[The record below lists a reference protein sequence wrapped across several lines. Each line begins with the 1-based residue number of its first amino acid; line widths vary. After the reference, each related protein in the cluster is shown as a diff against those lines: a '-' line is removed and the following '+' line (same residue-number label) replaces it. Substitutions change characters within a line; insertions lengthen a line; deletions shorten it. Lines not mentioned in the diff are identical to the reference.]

1 MSEFAPPPPPPSEK
15 IVSGSAG
22 GLVDISDV
30 ERIAKS
36 IQDEL
41 SKHIIGMKN
50 VVQNLMISL
59 LCDGHILLEGVP
71 GIAKT
76 TLAKLFARTLGCKYK
91 RVQFTPDLL
100 PSDVLGTNVFDQRSS
115 TFKLRR
121 GPIFTNILLADE
133 INRAPP
139 KTQSALLEAMAER
152 QVSIEGNT
160 YALSSPFIVI
170 ATQNPIEQEGT
181 YPLPEAQLDR
191 FLMKSVV
198 GLPNASEEEQ
208 IIQLKHRP
216 VDNHINEITTA
227 ETIVRLQK
235 TVRDS
240 VFVDQGIIEYIRD
253 VTMRTRTD
261 PRLIL
266 GGSPRASIAMLSASK
281 AFAAM
286 CGRDFVVPDDIKRI
300 VVESVY
306 HRLILKPE
314 ADLEGISAQSIIRD
328 IIREIPIKEIRAQR

>member
-1 MSEFAPPPPPPSEK
+1 M
-15 IVSGSAG
+15 
-22 GLVDISDV
+22 DISDV
-30 ERIAKS
+30 ERITRN

-41 SKHIIGMKN
+41 TRHIVGMKN
-50 VVQNLMISL
+50 ITQNLLISL

-100 PSDVLGTNVFDQRSS
+100 PSDVLGTNVFDQRSG

-160 YALSSPFIVI
+160 YELTSPFIVI

-191 FLMKSVV
+191 FLLKSVV
-198 GLPNASEEEQ
+198 GLPNPAEEEK
-208 IIQLKHRP
+208 IIQLKHHP
-216 VDNHINEITTA
+216 VQTDIKEITTP
-227 ETIVRLQK
+227 ETLIRLQN
-235 TVRDS
+235 TVRNA
-240 VFVDQGIIEYIRD
+240 VYVDQGIIEFIRD
-253 VTMRTRTD
+253 ITIRTRTD
-261 PRLIL
+261 PRLLL
-266 GGSPRASIAMLSASK
+266 GGSPRASIAMLNCSK
-281 AFAAM
+281 AYAAM

-300 VVESVY
+300 AVDSIY

-314 ADLEGISAQSIIRD
+314 ADLEGITPQSVVKD
-328 IIREIPIKEIRAQR
+328 IIKEIPIREVR

>member
-1 MSEFAPPPPPPSEK
+1 MSELVPPPPPEK
-15 IVSGSAG
+15 KAKQGRS
-22 GLVDISDV
+22 LVDVSDV

-36 IQDEL
+36 IADEL
-41 SKHIIGMKN
+41 SIHIIGMKN
-50 VVQNLMISL
+50 IVQNLVISL

-76 TLAKLFARTLGCKYK
+76 TLAKLFAATLGCKYK
-91 RVQFTPDLL
+91 RIQFTPDLL
-100 PSDVLGTNVFDQRSS
+100 PSDVLGTNVFDQRSG

-160 YALSSPFIVI
+160 YVLSSPFIVI

-198 GLPNASEEEQ
+198 GLPNPVEEER

-216 VDNHINEITTA
+216 ENRQINEITTP
-227 ETIVRLQK
+227 ETLVRLQQ
-235 TVRDS
+235 TVREKIY
-240 VFVDQGIIEYIRD
+240 VDQGLIEFIRD
-253 VTMRTRTD
+253 ITIRTRTD
-261 PRLIL
+261 PRLLL
-266 GGSPRASIAMLSASK
+266 GGSPRASIAMLNASK
-281 AFAAM
+281 AYAAI
-286 CGRDFVVPDDIKRI
+286 CGRDYVVPDDVKR
-300 VVESVY
+300 VAVEAVY

-314 ADLEGISAQSIIRD
+314 ADLEGISAQSIVKD
-328 IIREIPIKEIRAQR
+328 IIRDVPVRETR

>member
-1 MSEFAPPPPPPSEK
+1 MSEFVPPPPPEKTSQPS
-15 IVSGSAG
+15 S
-22 GLVDISDV
+22 LVNVSDV

-36 IQDEL
+36 ISDEL
-41 SKHIIGMKN
+41 SKHIIGMKKI
-50 VVQNLMISL
+50 VQNLLLAL
-59 LCDGHILLEGVP
+59 LCDGHLLLEGVP

-76 TLAKLFARTLGCKYK
+76 TLAKFFAATLGCKYK

-100 PSDVLGTNVFDQRSS
+100 PSDVLGTNVFDQRSG

-160 YALSSPFIVI
+160 YPLSSPFIVI

-198 GLPNASEEEQ
+198 GLPNPAEEER
-208 IIQLKHRP
+208 IIQLKHKP
-216 VDNHINEITTA
+216 VDNHINEITTP
-227 ETIVRLQK
+227 ETIIRLQK
-235 TVRDS
+235 IVRDNIY
-240 VFVDQGIIEYIRD
+240 VDQGIIEYIRD
-253 VTMRTRTD
+253 ITIKTRTD
-261 PRLIL
+261 PRLLL
-266 GGSPRASIAMLSASK
+266 GGSPRASIAMLNTSK
-281 AFAAM
+281 AYAAI

-300 VVESVY
+300 AIDAVY

-314 ADLEGISAQSIIRD
+314 ADLEGITPQSVVRDIIRD
-328 IIREIPIKEIRAQR
+328 IPVREPTR

>member
-1 MSEFAPPPPPPSEK
+1 MSEFVPPPPEK
-15 IVSGSAG
+15 KVSRSAG
-22 GLVDISDV
+22 IVDIKDV
-30 ERIAKS
+30 ERIAKN

-41 SKHIIGMKN
+41 SRHIIGMKN
-50 VVQNLMISL
+50 VTQNLILSL

-76 TLAKLFARTLGCKYK
+76 TLAKLFAKTLGCRYK

-100 PSDVLGTNVFDQRSS
+100 PSDVLGTNVFDQRSG

-160 YALSSPFIVI
+160 YELTSPFVVI

-191 FLMKSVV
+191 FIMKAIV
-198 GLPNASEEEQ
+198 GLPNPIEEEK
-208 IIQLKHRP
+208 IIQLKHKP
-216 VDNHINEITTA
+216 QQSAINEITTP
-227 ETIVRLQK
+227 ETLIRLQK
-235 TVRDS
+235 IVREK
-240 VFVDQGIIEYIRD
+240 VFCDQGIIEFIRD
-253 VTMRTRTD
+253 ITVRTRTD

-266 GGSPRASIAMLSASK
+266 GGSPRASIAMLNTAK
-281 AFAAM
+281 AYAAV
-286 CGRDFVVPDDIKRI
+286 CGRDYVVPDDVKRI
-300 VVESVY
+300 AVEAVY

-314 ADLEGISAQSIIRD
+314 ADLEGITAQSIVKEIVRD
-328 IIREIPIKEIRAQR
+328 VPIRESR

>member
-1 MSEFAPPPPPPSEK
+1 MAEFIPPPPPPDKKIASSED
-15 IVSGSAG
+15 
-22 GLVDISDV
+22 LVDISDV
-30 ERIAKS
+30 ERISKS
-36 IQDEL
+36 IQEEL

-50 VVQNLMISL
+50 IVQNLLLSL

-76 TLAKLFARTLGCKYK
+76 TLAKLFAATLGCRYK

-100 PSDVLGTNVFDQRSS
+100 PSDVLGTNVFDQRSG

-160 YALSSPFIVI
+160 YELTSPFIVI

-191 FLMKSVV
+191 FLLKSVV
-198 GLPNASEEEQ
+198 GLPNPVEEEK
-208 IIQLKHRP
+208 IIQLKHQP
-216 VDNHINEITTA
+216 VMNKINEITTP
-227 ETIVRLQK
+227 ETIIRLQK
-235 TVRDS
+235 IVREKI
-240 VFVDQGIIEYIRD
+240 FVDQALIEYIRD
-253 VTMRTRTD
+253 ITVRTRTD

-266 GGSPRASIAMLSASK
+266 GGSPRASIAMLNTSK
-281 AFAAM
+281 AYAAI
-286 CGRDFVVPDDIKRI
+286 CGRDYVVPDDVKRI
-300 VVESVY
+300 AVDAVY

-314 ADLEGISAQSIIRD
+314 ADLEGITPQSVVKD
-328 IIREIPIKEIRAQR
+328 IIRETPIRETR

>member
-1 MSEFAPPPPPPSEK
+1 MSEFVPPPPPPPEK
-15 IVSGSAG
+15 MSASGTAG

-41 SKHIIGMKN
+41 SRHIIGMKN
-50 VVQNLMISL
+50 VTQNLLISL
-59 LCDGHILLEGVP
+59 FCDGHILLEGVP

-76 TLAKLFARTLGCKYK
+76 TLAKLFAKTLGCKYK

-100 PSDVLGTNVFDQRSS
+100 PSDVLGTNVFDQRSG

-160 YALSSPFIVI
+160 YSLSSPFIVI

-191 FLMKSVV
+191 FLMKSIV
-198 GLPNASEEEQ
+198 GLPNPAEEEK

-216 VDNHINEITTA
+216 QMNNIQEITTP
-227 ETIVRLQK
+227 ETLVRLQR
-235 TVRDS
+235 TVREK

-253 VTMRTRTD
+253 ITVRTRTD
-261 PRLIL
+261 PRLLL
-266 GGSPRASIAMLSASK
+266 GGSPRASIAMLNTAK
-281 AFAAM
+281 AYAAM
-286 CGRDFVVPDDIKRI
+286 CGRDFVVPDDVKRI
-300 VVESVY
+300 VVDSVY

-314 ADLEGISAQSIIRD
+314 ADLEGITAQTIVKDIIRD
-328 IIREIPIKEIRAQR
+328 IPVREVR

>member
-1 MSEFAPPPPPPSEK
+1 MAEFVPPPPPPEK
-15 IVSGSAG
+15 ITSSSTGA
-22 GLVDISDV
+22 GLVDITDV
-30 ERIAKS
+30 ERICKS
-36 IQDEL
+36 ITDEL
-41 SKHIIGMKN
+41 SHQIIGMKN
-50 VVQNLMISL
+50 VVQNLLISL

-100 PSDVLGTNVFDQRSS
+100 PSDVLGTNVFDQRSG

-160 YALSSPFIVI
+160 YILTSPFIVI

-198 GLPNASEEEQ
+198 GLPNPVEEER

-216 VDNHINEITTA
+216 VDNNIQEITTP
-227 ETIVRLQK
+227 ETIIRMQK
-235 TVRDS
+235 TVQQG
-240 VFVDQGIIEYIRD
+240 VFVDQGVIEHIRD
-253 VTMRTRTD
+253 ITVRTRTD
-261 PRLIL
+261 PRLLL
-266 GGSPRASIAMLSASK
+266 GGSPRASIAMLNCAK
-281 AFAAM
+281 AYAAM
-286 CGRDFVVPDDIKRI
+286 CGRDYVVPDDIKRI
-300 VVESVY
+300 AVDAVY

-314 ADLEGISAQSIIRD
+314 ADLEGITPQSVVKDLIRD
-328 IIREIPIKEIRAQR
+328 IPIRETR

>member
-1 MSEFAPPPPPPSEK
+1 MSEFIPPPPENKSQSSSDG
-15 IVSGSAG
+15 V
-22 GLVDISDV
+22 VDISDV

-36 IQDEL
+36 IQKEL
-41 SKHIIGMKN
+41 AKSIIGMKDII
-50 VVQNLMISL
+50 QNLLITL
-59 LCDGHILLEGVP
+59 LSDAHILLEGVP

-76 TLAKLFARTLGCKYK
+76 TLAKLFALTLGCRYK

-100 PSDVLGTNVFDQRSS
+100 PSDVLGTNVFDQRSG

-160 YALSSPFIVI
+160 YALASPFIVI

-198 GLPNASEEEQ
+198 RLPNPIEEEKIIKIKHEPKELEIKKVTTPETLVRLQQ
-208 IIQLKHRP
+208 IIQKG
-216 VDNHINEITTA
+216 VY
-227 ETIVRLQK
+227 
-235 TVRDS
+235 
-240 VFVDQGIIEYIRD
+240 VDQTIIEFIRD
-253 VTMRTRTD
+253 ITVRTRTD
-261 PRLIL
+261 PRLLL
-266 GGSPRASIAMLSASK
+266 GGSPRASIAMLYASK
-281 AFAAM
+281 AYAAIT
-286 CGRDFVVPDDIKRI
+286 GRDFVVPDDVKR
-300 VVESVY
+300 VAVDAVY
-306 HRLILKPE
+306 HRLLLKPE
-314 ADLEGISAQSIIRD
+314 ADLEGITAQSIIKD
-328 IIREIPIKEIRAQR
+328 IIADIPIRERS

>member
-1 MSEFAPPPPPPSEK
+1 MAEFVPPPPPPEK
-15 IVSGSAG
+15 QTSGSGAM
-22 GLVDISDV
+22 GLVDIADV
-30 ERIAKS
+30 ERICRS
-36 IQDEL
+36 ITDEL

-50 VVQNLMISL
+50 IVQNLLISL

-100 PSDVLGTNVFDQRSS
+100 PSDVLGTNVFDQRSG

-160 YALSSPFIVI
+160 YELSSPFIVI

-198 GLPNASEEEQ
+198 ALPNPLEEEK
-208 IIQLKHRP
+208 IIHLKHRP
-216 VDNHINEITTA
+216 IENHIQEITTP
-227 ETIVRLQK
+227 ETIIRMQK
-235 TVRDS
+235 TVQQR
-240 VFVDQGIIEYIRD
+240 VFVDQGIIEHIRD
-253 VTMRTRTD
+253 ITVRTRTD
-261 PRLIL
+261 PRLLL
-266 GGSPRASIAMLSASK
+266 GGSPRASIAMLNCAK
-281 AFAAM
+281 AYAAT
-286 CGRDFVVPDDIKRI
+286 CGRDFVVPDDVKRI
-300 VVESVY
+300 AVDAVY

-314 ADLEGISAQSIIRD
+314 ADLEGITPQSVVKD
-328 IIREIPIKEIRAQR
+328 IIRGLPIRETR

>member
-1 MSEFAPPPPPPSEK
+1 MSELVPPPPPEK
-15 IVSGSAG
+15 KAKQGRS
-22 GLVDISDV
+22 LVDVSDV

-36 IQDEL
+36 IADEL

-50 VVQNLMISL
+50 IVQNLVISL

-76 TLAKLFARTLGCKYK
+76 TLAKLFAATLGCKYK
-91 RVQFTPDLL
+91 RIQFTPDLL
-100 PSDVLGTNVFDQRSS
+100 PSDVLGTNVFDQRSG

-198 GLPNASEEEQ
+198 GLPNPVEEER

-216 VDNHINEITTA
+216 ENRQINEITTP
-227 ETIVRLQK
+227 ETLVRLQQ
-235 TVRDS
+235 TVREKIY
-240 VFVDQGIIEYIRD
+240 VDQGLIEFIRD
-253 VTMRTRTD
+253 ITIRTRTD
-261 PRLIL
+261 PRLLL
-266 GGSPRASIAMLSASK
+266 GGSPRASIAMLNASK
-281 AFAAM
+281 AYAAI
-286 CGRDFVVPDDIKRI
+286 CGRDYVVPDDVKR
-300 VVESVY
+300 VAVEAVY

-314 ADLEGISAQSIIRD
+314 ADLEGISAQSIVKD
-328 IIREIPIKEIRAQR
+328 IIRDVPVRETR

>member
-1 MSEFAPPPPPPSEK
+1 MSEFVPPPPPPPEK
-15 IVSGSAG
+15 VASGAKG
-22 GLVDISDV
+22 GLVEISDV

-41 SKHIIGMKN
+41 SRHIIGMKN
-50 VVQNLMISL
+50 VVQNLLLSL
-59 LCDGHILLEGVP
+59 FCDGHILLEGVP

-100 PSDVLGTNVFDQRSS
+100 PSDVLGTNVFDQRSG

-160 YALSSPFIVI
+160 YTLTSPFIVI

-191 FLMKSVV
+191 FLMKSIV
-198 GLPNASEEEQ
+198 GLPSPAEEER

-216 VDNHINEITTA
+216 QDNNIQEITTP
-227 ETIVRLQK
+227 ETLVRLQR
-235 TVRDS
+235 TVREK

-253 VTMRTRTD
+253 ITVRTRTD
-261 PRLIL
+261 PRLLL
-266 GGSPRASIAMLSASK
+266 GGSPRASIAMLTTAK
-281 AFAAM
+281 AYAAM
-286 CGRDFVVPDDIKRI
+286 CGRDFVVPDDVKRI
-300 VVESVY
+300 VVDSVY

-314 ADLEGISAQSIIRD
+314 ADLEGITAQTIVKDIIRD
-328 IIREIPIKEIRAQR
+328 IPIRETR

>member
-15 IVSGSAG
+15 IASGPAG

-76 TLAKLFARTLGCKYK
+76 TLAKLFAKTLGCKYK

-198 GLPNASEEEQ
+198 GLPNAVEEEQ

-216 VDNHINEITTA
+216 VDSTIQEITTA

-235 TVRDS
+235 TVRDG
-240 VFVDQGIIEYIRD
+240 VFVDQGIIEFIRD

-266 GGSPRASIAMLSASK
+266 GGSPRASIA
-281 AFAAM
+281 
-286 CGRDFVVPDDIKRI
+286 
-300 VVESVY
+300 VVE
-306 HRLILKPE
+306 
-314 ADLEGISAQSIIRD
+314 ISLYQMIS
-328 IIREIPIKEIRAQR
+328 KESL

>member
-1 MSEFAPPPPPPSEK
+1 MKKMAEYVPPPPPDKKTKSTK
-15 IVSGSAG
+15 
-22 GLVDISDV
+22 GLVDVSDV

-36 IQDEL
+36 IADEL
-41 SKHIIGMKN
+41 AHHIIGMNKI
-50 VVQNLMISL
+50 VQNLIISL

-76 TLAKLFARTLGCKYK
+76 TLAKLFAATLGCKYK

-100 PSDVLGTNVFDQRSS
+100 PSDVLGTNVFDQRSG

-160 YALSSPFIVI
+160 YPLSSPFIVI

-198 GLPNASEEEQ
+198 GLPNPVEEER
-208 IIQLKHRP
+208 IIQLKHKP
-216 VDNHINEITTA
+216 EDNKINEITTP
-227 ETIVRLQK
+227 ETIIRLQK
-235 TVRDS
+235 IIRDGIY
-240 VFVDQGIIEYIRD
+240 VDQGIIEFIRD
-253 VTMRTRTD
+253 ITVRTRTD
-261 PRLIL
+261 PRLLL
-266 GGSPRASIAMLSASK
+266 GGSPRASIAMLNSSK
-281 AFAAM
+281 ALAAIS
-286 CGRDFVVPDDIKRI
+286 GRDYVVPDDVKRI
-300 VVESVY
+300 AIDAVY

-314 ADLEGISAQSIIRD
+314 ADLEGITSQSIVKDLIRD
-328 IIREIPIKEIRAQR
+328 IPVRETR

>member
-1 MSEFAPPPPPPSEK
+1 MKRKMSELVPPPPPEK
-15 IVSGSAG
+15 KAKQGRS
-22 GLVDISDV
+22 LVDVSDV

-36 IQDEL
+36 IADEL

-50 VVQNLMISL
+50 IVQNLVISL

-76 TLAKLFARTLGCKYK
+76 TLAKLFAATLGCKYK
-91 RVQFTPDLL
+91 RIQFTPDLL
-100 PSDVLGTNVFDQRSS
+100 PSDVLGTNVFDQRSG

-198 GLPNASEEEQ
+198 GLPNPVEEER

-216 VDNHINEITTA
+216 ENRQINEITTP
-227 ETIVRLQK
+227 ETLVRLQQ
-235 TVRDS
+235 TVREKIY
-240 VFVDQGIIEYIRD
+240 VDQGLIEFIRD
-253 VTMRTRTD
+253 ITIRTRTD
-261 PRLIL
+261 PRLLL
-266 GGSPRASIAMLSASK
+266 GGSPRASIAMLNASK
-281 AFAAM
+281 AYAAI
-286 CGRDFVVPDDIKRI
+286 CGRDYVVPDDVKR
-300 VVESVY
+300 VAVEAVY

-314 ADLEGISAQSIIRD
+314 ADLEGISAQSIVKD
-328 IIREIPIKEIRAQR
+328 IIRDVPVRETR

>member
-1 MSEFAPPPPPPSEK
+1 MAEFVPPPPPPEK
-15 IVSGSAG
+15 IASSSAVT
-22 GLVDISDV
+22 GLVDITDV
-30 ERIAKS
+30 ERICKS
-36 IQDEL
+36 ISDEL
-41 SKHIIGMKN
+41 SHQIIGMKN
-50 VVQNLMISL
+50 VVQNLLISL

-100 PSDVLGTNVFDQRSS
+100 PSDVLGTNVFDQRSG

-160 YALSSPFIVI
+160 YILTSPFIVI

-198 GLPNASEEEQ
+198 GLPNPVEEER

-216 VDNHINEITTA
+216 VENNIQEITTP
-227 ETIVRLQK
+227 ETIIRMQK
-235 TVRDS
+235 TVQQG
-240 VFVDQGIIEYIRD
+240 VFVDQGIIEHIRD
-253 VTMRTRTD
+253 ITVRTRTD
-261 PRLIL
+261 PRLLL
-266 GGSPRASIAMLSASK
+266 GGSPRASIAMLNCAK
-281 AFAAM
+281 AYAAM
-286 CGRDFVVPDDIKRI
+286 CGRDYVVPDDIKRI
-300 VVESVY
+300 AVDAVY

-314 ADLEGISAQSIIRD
+314 ADLEGITPQSIVKDLIRD
-328 IIREIPIKEIRAQR
+328 IPIRETR

>member
-1 MSEFAPPPPPPSEK
+1 MKKMAEFVPPPPPPEK
-15 IVSGSAG
+15 TTQGRE
-22 GLVDISDV
+22 LVDVSDV

-36 IQDEL
+36 ITEEL

-50 VVQNLMISL
+50 IVQNLIISL

-76 TLAKLFARTLGCKYK
+76 TLAKLFAATLGCKYK
-91 RVQFTPDLL
+91 RIQFTPDLL
-100 PSDVLGTNVFDQRSS
+100 PSDVLGTNVFDQRSG

-160 YALSSPFIVI
+160 YELSSPFIVI

-181 YPLPEAQLDR
+181 YPLPEAQVDR
-191 FLMKSVV
+191 FLMKSIV
-198 GLPNASEEEQ
+198 GLPTPIEEER
-208 IIQLKHRP
+208 IIKLKHQP
-216 VDNHINEITTA
+216 ENKQINEITTP
-227 ETIVRLQK
+227 ETIIRLQK
-235 TVRDS
+235 IVRDQL
-240 VFVDQGIIEYIRD
+240 FVDQGIIEFIRD
-253 VTMRTRTD
+253 ITIKTRTD

-266 GGSPRASIAMLSASK
+266 GGSPRASIAMLNASK
-281 AFAAM
+281 AYAAV
-286 CGRDFVVPDDIKRI
+286 CGRDFVVPDDVKRI
-300 VVESVY
+300 AVDSVY

-314 ADLEGISAQSIIRD
+314 ADLEGISSQSIVKDIIRD
-328 IIREIPIKEIRAQR
+328 IPIRETR

>member
-1 MSEFAPPPPPPSEK
+1 MTEYVPPPPPPEK
-15 IVSGSAG
+15 VTQGRE
-22 GLVDISDV
+22 LVDVSDV

-36 IQDEL
+36 ITDEL

-50 VVQNLMISL
+50 IVQNLVLSL

-76 TLAKLFARTLGCKYK
+76 TLAKFFAATLGCKYK
-91 RVQFTPDLL
+91 RIQFTPDLL
-100 PSDVLGTNVFDQRSS
+100 PSDVLGTNVFDQRSG

-160 YALSSPFIVI
+160 YELSSPFIVI

-181 YPLPEAQLDR
+181 YPLPEAQVDR
-191 FLMKSVV
+191 FLMKSIV
-198 GLPNASEEEQ
+198 GLPNPAEEER
-208 IIQLKHRP
+208 IIKLKHQP
-216 VDNHINEITTA
+216 ENKQINEITTP
-227 ETIVRLQK
+227 ETIIRLQK
-235 TVRDS
+235 IVRDQI
-240 VFVDQGIIEYIRD
+240 FVDQGIIEFIRD
-253 VTMRTRTD
+253 ITIKTRTD
-261 PRLIL
+261 PRLLL
-266 GGSPRASIAMLSASK
+266 GGSPRASIAMLNSSK
-281 AFAAM
+281 AYAAV
-286 CGRDFVVPDDIKRI
+286 CGRDYVVPDDVKR
-300 VVESVY
+300 VAVDAVY

-314 ADLEGISAQSIIRD
+314 ADLEGISSQSIVRDIIRD
-328 IIREIPIKEIRAQR
+328 IPIRETR

>member
-1 MSEFAPPPPPPSEK
+1 MKKMSEFVPPPPPDKKSR
-15 IVSGSAG
+15 SSAS
-22 GLVDISDV
+22 LVNVSDV

-36 IQDEL
+36 ITEEL
-41 SKHIIGMKN
+41 AKHIIGMKN
-50 VVQNLMISL
+50 IVQNLLLCL

-76 TLAKLFARTLGCKYK
+76 SLAKFFAATLGCKFK

-100 PSDVLGTNVFDQRSS
+100 PSDVLGTNVFDQRSG

-160 YALSSPFIVI
+160 YPLSSPFIVI

-198 GLPNASEEEQ
+198 GLPNPVEEER
-208 IIQLKHRP
+208 IIQLKHKP
-216 VDNHINEITTA
+216 QDNKINEITTP
-227 ETIVRLQK
+227 ETIIRLQNI
-235 TVRDS
+235 VRDNIY
-240 VFVDQGIIEYIRD
+240 VDQGIIEYIRD
-253 VTMRTRTD
+253 ITVRTRTD
-261 PRLIL
+261 PRLLL
-266 GGSPRASIAMLSASK
+266 GGSPRASIAMLNTSK
-281 AFAAM
+281 AFAAIN
-286 CGRDFVVPDDIKRI
+286 GRDYVVPDDIKRI
-300 VVESVY
+300 AIDAVY
-306 HRLILKPE
+306 HRLIVKPE
-314 ADLEGISAQSIIRD
+314 ADLEGITAQSIVKD
-328 IIREIPIKEIRAQR
+328 LIREIPIRETR

>member
-1 MSEFAPPPPPPSEK
+1 MTEKDSLPLPPPPSDK
-15 IVSGSAG
+15 VSGGVG
-22 GLVDISDV
+22 GLVDVSDV
-30 ERIAKS
+30 ERIARS

-41 SKHIIGMKN
+41 SRHIIGMKN
-50 VVQNLMISL
+50 IVQNLLISL

-76 TLAKLFARTLGCKYK
+76 TLAKLFAKTLGCKYK

-100 PSDVLGTNVFDQRSS
+100 PSDVLGTNIFDQRSG

-121 GPIFTNILLADE
+121 GPIFSNILLADE

-160 YALSSPFIVI
+160 YPLESPYIVI
-170 ATQNPIEQEGT
+170 ATMNPIEQEGT

-198 GLPNASEEEQ
+198 GLPNPVEEEK
-208 IIQLKHRP
+208 IIQLKHKP
-216 VDNHINEITTA
+216 VQNEIKEITTP
-227 ETIVRLQK
+227 ETLIKLQN
-235 TVRDS
+235 TVING
-240 VFVDQGIIEYIRD
+240 VYVDQGIIEFIRD
-253 VTMRTRTD
+253 ITIKTRTD
-261 PRLIL
+261 PRLLL
-266 GGSPRASIAMLSASK
+266 GGSPRASISLLSCSK
-281 AFAAM
+281 AYAAM
-286 CGRDFVVPDDIKRI
+286 CGRDFVVPDDVKRI
-300 VVESVY
+300 AVEAIY

-314 ADLEGISAQSIIRD
+314 ADLEGIAAQSIVKD
-328 IIREIPIKEIRAQR
+328 IIRNIPVRETR

>member
-1 MSEFAPPPPPPSEK
+1 MSEKMPLPPPPPPSTDK
-15 IVSGSAG
+15 MGGPTG
-22 GLVDISDV
+22 GLVDVSDV
-30 ERIAKS
+30 ERIARS

-41 SKHIIGMKN
+41 ARHIIGMKN
-50 VVQNLMISL
+50 IVQNLLISL

-76 TLAKLFARTLGCKYK
+76 TLAKLFAKTLGCKYK

-100 PSDVLGTNVFDQRSS
+100 PSDILGTNIFDQRSG

-121 GPIFTNILLADE
+121 GPIFSNILLADE

-160 YALSSPFIVI
+160 YPLESPYIVI
-170 ATQNPIEQEGT
+170 ATMNPIEQEGT

-198 GLPNASEEEQ
+198 GLPNPMEEEK
-208 IIQLKHRP
+208 IIQLKHKP
-216 VDNHINEITTA
+216 IENEVKEITTP
-227 ETIVRLQK
+227 ETIIRLQN
-235 TVRDS
+235 TVING
-240 VFVDQGIIEYIRD
+240 VYIDQGIIEFIRD
-253 VTMRTRTD
+253 ITIRTRTD
-261 PRLIL
+261 PRLLL
-266 GGSPRASIAMLSASK
+266 GGSPRASIALLNCSK

-286 CGRDFVVPDDIKRI
+286 CGRDFVVPDDVKRI
-300 VVESVY
+300 AVDAIY

-314 ADLEGISAQSIIRD
+314 ADLEGITAQSIVKD
-328 IIREIPIKEIRAQR
+328 IIKDIPIRETR

>member
-1 MSEFAPPPPPPSEK
+1 MSEFVPPPPPEK
-15 IVSGSAG
+15 KAARATS
-22 GLVDISDV
+22 LVGVSDV

-36 IQDEL
+36 ISGEL
-41 SKHIIGMKN
+41 SSHIVGMKST
-50 VVQNLMISL
+50 VQNLMISL

-76 TLAKLFARTLGCKYK
+76 TLAKLFAATLGCKYK

-100 PSDVLGTNVFDQRSS
+100 PSDVLGTNVFDQRSG

-160 YALSSPFIVI
+160 YILSSPFIVI

-181 YPLPEAQLDR
+181 YPLPEAQVDR
-191 FLMKSVV
+191 FLMKAVV
-198 GLPNASEEEQ
+198 GLPNPVEEEK
-208 IIQLKHRP
+208 IIKLKHEP
-216 VDNHINEITTA
+216 EDNRINEITTP
-227 ETIVRLQK
+227 ETIVKLQK
-235 TVRDS
+235 VIREG

-253 VTMRTRTD
+253 ITVRTRTD
-261 PRLIL
+261 PRLFL
-266 GGSPRASIAMLSASK
+266 GGSPRASIAMLNSSK
-281 AFAAM
+281 AYAAI
-286 CGRDFVVPDDIKRI
+286 CGRDYVVPDDVKRI
-300 VVESVY
+300 AVDAVY

-314 ADLEGISAQSIIRD
+314 ADLEGITSQSIVRELIRD
-328 IIREIPIKEIRAQR
+328 IPIRETR

>member
-1 MSEFAPPPPPPSEK
+1 MKRKMSELVPPPPPEK
-15 IVSGSAG
+15 KAKQGRS
-22 GLVDISDV
+22 LVDVSDV

-36 IQDEL
+36 IADEL
-41 SKHIIGMKN
+41 SIHIIGMKN
-50 VVQNLMISL
+50 IVQNLVISL

-76 TLAKLFARTLGCKYK
+76 TLAKLFAATLGCKYK
-91 RVQFTPDLL
+91 RIQFTPDLL
-100 PSDVLGTNVFDQRSS
+100 PSDVLGTNVFDQRSG

-160 YALSSPFIVI
+160 YVLSSPFIVI

-198 GLPNASEEEQ
+198 GLPNPVEEER

-216 VDNHINEITTA
+216 ENRQINEITTP
-227 ETIVRLQK
+227 ETLVRLQQ
-235 TVRDS
+235 TVREKIY
-240 VFVDQGIIEYIRD
+240 VDQGLIEFIRD
-253 VTMRTRTD
+253 ITIRTRTD
-261 PRLIL
+261 PRLLL
-266 GGSPRASIAMLSASK
+266 GGSPRASIAMLNASK
-281 AFAAM
+281 AYAAI
-286 CGRDFVVPDDIKRI
+286 CGRDYVVPDDVKR
-300 VVESVY
+300 VAVEAVY

-314 ADLEGISAQSIIRD
+314 ADLEGISAQSIVKD
-328 IIREIPIKEIRAQR
+328 IIRDVPVRETR

>member
-1 MSEFAPPPPPPSEK
+1 MAEFVPPPPPPEK
-15 IVSGSAG
+15 VAQGRE
-22 GLVDISDV
+22 LVDVSDV

-36 IQDEL
+36 IADEL

-50 VVQNLMISL
+50 TVQNLVISL

-76 TLAKLFARTLGCKYK
+76 TLAKLFAATLGCKYK
-91 RVQFTPDLL
+91 RIQFTPDLL
-100 PSDVLGTNVFDQRSS
+100 PSDVLGTNVFDQRSG

-160 YALSSPFIVI
+160 YELTSPFIVI

-181 YPLPEAQLDR
+181 YPLPEAQVDR

-198 GLPNASEEEQ
+198 GLPNPAEEER
-208 IIQLKHRP
+208 IIKLKHQP
-216 VDNHINEITTA
+216 ENKQINEITTP
-227 ETIVRLQK
+227 ETIIHLQK
-235 TVRDS
+235 IVRDQI
-240 VFVDQGIIEYIRD
+240 FVDQGIIEFIRD
-253 VTMRTRTD
+253 ITIKTRTD
-261 PRLIL
+261 PRLLL
-266 GGSPRASIAMLSASK
+266 GGSPRASIAMLNASK
-281 AFAAM
+281 AYAAI
-286 CGRDFVVPDDIKRI
+286 CGRDYVVPDDVKRVAI
-300 VVESVY
+300 DAVY

-314 ADLEGISAQSIIRD
+314 ADLEGISSQSIVKDIIRD
-328 IIREIPIKEIRAQR
+328 IPIRETR

>member
-1 MSEFAPPPPPPSEK
+1 MKKMAEFIPPPPPEK
-15 IVSGSAG
+15 DVSRKSS
-22 GLVDISDV
+22 LVNVSDV
-30 ERIAKS
+30 GRIAKS
-36 IQDEL
+36 IADEL
-41 SKHIIGMKN
+41 AKHIIGMKN
-50 VVQNLMISL
+50 IVQNLLITL

-76 TLAKLFARTLGCKYK
+76 TLAKMFAATLGCKYK

-100 PSDVLGTNVFDQRSS
+100 PSDVLGTNVFDQRSG

-160 YALSSPFIVI
+160 YPLSSPFIVI

-198 GLPNASEEEQ
+198 GLPNPAEEEM
-208 IIQLKHRP
+208 IIKLKHKP
-216 VDNHINEITTA
+216 IDNRINEITTP
-227 ETIVRLQK
+227 ETIVRLQQI
-235 TVRDS
+235 VHNEI
-240 VFVDQGIIEYIRD
+240 FVDQAIIEFIRD
-253 VTMRTRTD
+253 ITIRTRTD
-261 PRLIL
+261 PRLLL
-266 GGSPRASIAMLSASK
+266 GGSPRASIAMLSAAK
-281 AFAAM
+281 AHAAID
-286 CGRDFVVPDDIKRI
+286 GRDYVVPDDVKRVAI
-300 VVESVY
+300 DAVY
-306 HRLILKPE
+306 HRLIVKPE
-314 ADLEGISAQSIIRD
+314 ADLEGITAQTILKEIIQSVS
-328 IIREIPIKEIRAQR
+328 IRETR

>member
-1 MSEFAPPPPPPSEK
+1 MAEYVPPPPPPDKES
-15 IVSGSAG
+15 SPSR

-30 ERIAKS
+30 ERISKG
-36 IQDEL
+36 IQEEL
-41 SKHIIGMKN
+41 SKSIIGMKN
-50 VVQNLMISL
+50 VTQNLL
-59 LCDGHILLEGVP
+59 LCLLCNGHILLEGVP

-76 TLAKLFARTLGCKYK
+76 TLAKLFAKTLGCKYK

-100 PSDVLGTNVFDQRSS
+100 PSDVLGTNVFDQRSG

-160 YALSSPFIVI
+160 YGLSSPFIVI

-191 FLMKSVV
+191 FLMKTIV
-198 GLPNASEEEQ
+198 GLPNPIEEEK
-208 IIQLKHRP
+208 IIKIKHEQTD
-216 VDNHINEITTA
+216 VTINEITTP
-227 ETIVRLQK
+227 ETIVRLQGK
-235 TVRDS
+235 VQQG
-240 VFVDQGIIEYIRD
+240 VFVDQTIIEYIRD
-253 VTMRTRTD
+253 ITIRTRTD
-261 PRLIL
+261 PRLLL
-266 GGSPRASIAMLSASK
+266 GGSPRASIAMLNTAK
-281 AFAAM
+281 AYAAIS
-286 CGRDFVVPDDIKRI
+286 GRDYVVPDDIKRI
-300 VVESVY
+300 AVDAVF

-314 ADLEGISAQSIIRD
+314 VDLEGISPKKVVKD
-328 IIREIPIKEIRAQR
+328 IIDDIPIRERTQ

>member
-1 MSEFAPPPPPPSEK
+1 MTEFVPPPPPEK
-15 IVSGSAG
+15 KPKKKDR
-22 GLVDISDV
+22 LVDIKDV

-36 IQDEL
+36 IQEEF
-41 SKHIIGMKN
+41 SRHIIGMKN
-50 VVQNLMISL
+50 IIQNLVISL

-76 TLAKLFARTLGCKYK
+76 TLAKLFAKTLGCKYK

-100 PSDVLGTNVFDQRSS
+100 PSDVLGTNVFDQRSG

-160 YALSSPFIVI
+160 YELSSPFIVI
-170 ATQNPIEQEGT
+170 ATQNPNEQEGT

-198 GLPNASEEEQ
+198 GLPNPVEEEK
-208 IIQLKHRP
+208 IILLKHQP
-216 VDNHINEITTA
+216 QVSAINEITTP
-227 ETIVRLQK
+227 ETIIRLQNL
-235 TVRDS
+235 VREG

-253 VTMRTRTD
+253 ITIRTRTD
-261 PRLIL
+261 PRLLL
-266 GGSPRASIAMLSASK
+266 GGSPRASIAMLNTSK
-281 AFAAM
+281 TYAAI
-286 CGRDFVVPDDIKRI
+286 CGRDYVVPDDVKR
-300 VVESVY
+300 VAVDAVY

-314 ADLEGISAQSIIRD
+314 ADLEGITAQSIIGEIIRD
-328 IIREIPIKEIRAQR
+328 IPIRETR

>member
-1 MSEFAPPPPPPSEK
+1 MAEFVPPPPPPEK
-15 IVSGSAG
+15 TASSSAG
-22 GLVDISDV
+22 AGLVDISDV
-30 ERIAKS
+30 ERICKS
-36 IQDEL
+36 ITDEL
-41 SKHIIGMKN
+41 SPQIIGMKN
-50 VVQNLMISL
+50 IVQNLLISL
-59 LCDGHILLEGVP
+59 LCDGHNLLEGVP

-76 TLAKLFARTLGCKYK
+76 TLAKLFAKTLGCKYK

-100 PSDVLGTNVFDQRSS
+100 PSDVLGTNVFDQRSG

-160 YALSSPFIVI
+160 YILTSPFIVI

-198 GLPNASEEEQ
+198 GLPNPSEEEK

-216 VDNHINEITTA
+216 VENNIQEITTP
-227 ETIVRLQK
+227 ETIIRMQK
-235 TVRDS
+235 TVQER
-240 VFVDQGIIEYIRD
+240 VFVDQGIIEHIRD
-253 VTMRTRTD
+253 ITVRTRTD
-261 PRLIL
+261 PRLLL
-266 GGSPRASIAMLSASK
+266 GGSPRASIAMLNSAK
-281 AFAAM
+281 AYAAM
-286 CGRDFVVPDDIKRI
+286 CGRDYVVPDDIKRI
-300 VVESVY
+300 AVDAVY

-314 ADLEGISAQSIIRD
+314 ADLEGITPQSVVKDLIRD
-328 IIREIPIKEIRAQR
+328 ISIRETR

>member
-1 MSEFAPPPPPPSEK
+1 MTEFVPPPPPPEK
-15 IVSGSAG
+15 KSAGKG

-50 VVQNLMISL
+50 IVQNLLLSL

-76 TLAKLFARTLGCKYK
+76 TLAKFFAKTLGCKYK

-100 PSDVLGTNVFDQRSS
+100 PSDVLGTNIFDQRSG

-160 YALSSPFIVI
+160 YPLSSPFIVI

-198 GLPNASEEEQ
+198 GLPNPGEEEQ
-208 IIQLKHRP
+208 IIQLKHRQ
-216 VDNHINEITTA
+216 VSGTINEMTTP
-227 ETIVRLQK
+227 ETIVRMQNTIREK
-235 TVRDS
+235 

-253 VTMRTRTD
+253 ITVRTRTD
-261 PRLIL
+261 PRLLL
-266 GGSPRASIAMLSASK
+266 GGSPRASIAMLNTAK
-281 AFAAM
+281 AYAAI

-300 VVESVY
+300 VVDSVY

-314 ADLEGISAQSIIRD
+314 ADLEGITSQSIVKD
-328 IIREIPIKEIRAQR
+328 IARTIPLRETR

>member
-1 MSEFAPPPPPPSEK
+1 MSEFVPPPPPAK
-15 IVSGSAG
+15 KTSGSV
-22 GLVDISDV
+22 GLVDIKDV

-36 IQDEL
+36 IQEEL
-41 SKHIIGMKN
+41 ARHIIGMKN
-50 VVQNLMISL
+50 ISQNLILSL

-76 TLAKLFARTLGCKYK
+76 TLAKFFAKTLGCKYK

-100 PSDVLGTNVFDQRSS
+100 PSDVLGTNVFDQRSG

-160 YALSSPFIVI
+160 YELTSPFVVI

-191 FLMKSVV
+191 FLMKTIV
-198 GLPNASEEEQ
+198 GLPNPIEEER
-208 IIQLKHRP
+208 IIQLKHKP
-216 VDNHINEITTA
+216 QVSEINEITTP
-227 ETIVRLQK
+227 ETIIRLQK
-235 TVRDS
+235 IIREK
-240 VFVDQGIIEYIRD
+240 VFCDQGIIEFIRD
-253 VTMRTRTD
+253 ITVRTRTD

-266 GGSPRASIAMLSASK
+266 GGSPRASIAMLNTAK
-281 AFAAM
+281 AYAAV
-286 CGRDFVVPDDIKRI
+286 CGRDYVVPDDVKRI
-300 VVESVY
+300 AVDAVY

-314 ADLEGISAQSIIRD
+314 ADLEGITAQSIVKEIVRD
-328 IIREIPIKEIRAQR
+328 VPIREAR

>member
-1 MSEFAPPPPPPSEK
+1 MSEFVPPPPEK
-15 IVSGSAG
+15 KVSRSAG
-22 GLVDISDV
+22 IVDIKDV
-30 ERIAKS
+30 ERIAKN

-41 SKHIIGMKN
+41 SRHIIGMKN
-50 VVQNLMISL
+50 VTQNLILSL

-76 TLAKLFARTLGCKYK
+76 TLAKLFARTLGCRYK

-100 PSDVLGTNVFDQRSS
+100 PSDVLGTNVFDQRSG

-160 YALSSPFIVI
+160 YELTSPFVVI

-191 FLMKSVV
+191 FIMKAIV
-198 GLPNASEEEQ
+198 GLPNPIEEEK
-208 IIQLKHRP
+208 IIQLKHKP
-216 VDNHINEITTA
+216 QQSAINEITTP
-227 ETIVRLQK
+227 ETLIRLQK
-235 TVRDS
+235 IVREK
-240 VFVDQGIIEYIRD
+240 VFCDQGIIEFIRD
-253 VTMRTRTD
+253 ITVRTRTD

-266 GGSPRASIAMLSASK
+266 GGSPRASIAMLNTAK
-281 AFAAM
+281 AYAAV
-286 CGRDFVVPDDIKRI
+286 CGRDYVVPDDVKRI
-300 VVESVY
+300 AVEAVY

-314 ADLEGISAQSIIRD
+314 ADLEGITAQSIVKEIVRD
-328 IIREIPIKEIRAQR
+328 VPIRESR